1 MSHSASGLLK
11 TTLKPG
17 ALDGEKAGAQ
27 LVADVEPFED
37 MKLRTLN
44 GSHSFLAYLGFLAGK
59 ETISDCMADET
70 FRAETRKLMI
80 DEQCPTLDVPGDV
93 DLVEYADMLL
103 NRFANSR
110 LKHRT

>member
-1 MSHSASGLLK
+1 
-11 TTLKPG
+11 
-17 ALDGEKAGAQ
+17 
-27 LVADVEPFED
+27 

-110 LKHRT
+110 LKHRTWQIASDGTMKMPQRWLKPLQT